1 MNCNINKFY
10 DDEQLVFGW
19 ASVSKD
25 AKGNRPLDWHG
36 DLIDVEDLEKAVY
49 DFVLNF
55 GESNEMHKANSTNG
69 KLVESVV
76 FTKEKMKAMGI
87 PEGVVPEG
95 WWVAFYIENREAYMK
110 VKNGTYKMF
119 SIEGSA
125 QQLEVDDEPLIDY
138 SQGGFQDG
146 EEVD

>member
-95 WWVAFYIENREAYMK
+95 GWVAFYIENREAYMK

-146 EEVD
+146 KEVD

>member
-1 MNCNINKFY
+1 
-10 DDEQLVFGW
+10 
-19 ASVSKD
+19 
-25 AKGNRPLDWHG
+25 
-36 DLIDVEDLEKAVY
+36 
-49 DFVLNF
+49 
-55 GESNEMHKANSTNG
+55 MHKANSTNG

-95 WWVAFYIENREAYMK
+95 WWVAFYIENREVYHK
-110 VKNGTYKMF
+110 VKSGVYKMF

-125 QQLEVDDEPLIDY
+125 QQLEVEDEPLVDY

-146 EEVD
+146 KEVD